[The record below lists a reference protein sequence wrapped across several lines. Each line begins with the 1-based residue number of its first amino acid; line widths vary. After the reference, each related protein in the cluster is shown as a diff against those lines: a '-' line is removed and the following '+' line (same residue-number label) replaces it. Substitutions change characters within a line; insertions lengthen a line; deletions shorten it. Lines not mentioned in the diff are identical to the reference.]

1 MLDRYPE
8 CKSPICFH
16 RLHPEAESIAV
27 CGVCGYMLSIE
38 EASVRNELACWLQ
51 DFLSKCLT
59 HGNVELLGTGNIR
72 SVDFFPVVRQ
82 LLTLLATRGERK
94 KLGLSVIKESGLF
107 DPASGKTRRKQFI
120 EFYNIDERLL
130 LMELG
135 GWLFQDW
142 PDRFLGV
149 CQKHNIYPSELLQYH
164 KNNPLAH

>member
-1 MLDRYPE
+1 
-8 CKSPICFH
+8 
-16 RLHPEAESIAV
+16 
-27 CGVCGYMLSIE
+27 MLSIE
-38 EASVRNELACWLQ
+38 EASVRNELAYWLQ

-59 HGNVELLGTGNIR
+59 HGNVDLPGTGNIR

-107 DPASGKTRRKQFI
+107 DPAPGKPRRKQFI

-142 PDRFLGV
+142 PDQFIRV
-149 CQKHNIYPSELLQYH
+149 CQKYNIYPSELLKDFKVAPHWYSEVIT
-164 KNNPLAH
+164 KIR